1 MLTEV
6 STEKETDKLSFQM
19 NDPDKKWEFPRTRSS
34 TLKVGAFISMLNK
47 RNCKLSNVAQAEV
60 GEDGIGS
67 ARNKARK

>member
-1 MLTEV
+1 MGV
-6 STEKETDKLSFQM
+6 SKDKEQHI
-19 NDPDKKWEFPRTRSS
+19 EG
-34 TLKVGAFISMLNK
+34 GAFISMLNK